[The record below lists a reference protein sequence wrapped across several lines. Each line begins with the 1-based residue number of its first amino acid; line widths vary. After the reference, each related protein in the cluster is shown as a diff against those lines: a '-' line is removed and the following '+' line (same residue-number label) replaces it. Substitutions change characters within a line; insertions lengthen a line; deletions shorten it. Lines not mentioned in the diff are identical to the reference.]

1 MPKYYQTET
10 PIGVYCEAGSIEFYP
25 KAKRLVFALPPWF
38 NSKGEKCR
46 GKTVGLPI
54 ESFKDQYQQVIDLL
68 DKVIAELRS
77 IGGGA
82 DG

>member
-1 MPKYYQTET
+1 
-10 PIGVYCEAGSIEFYP
+10 
-25 KAKRLVFALPPWF
+25 
-38 NSKGEKCR
+38 
-46 GKTVGLPI
+46 VGLPI

-68 DKVIAELRS
+68 DKVIAELQS